1 MSSRTNVVRRA
12 RQDWQKEQRRED
24 ILSAAERLYVDM
36 EGVIPTVAAVA
47 SAAGVAKGTLY
58 LYFKTKEEIFLGLLD
73 WRFSAW
79 FSDIETQLDK
89 TKDDMSPETVV
100 ASICHYIEKN
110 PLFLQLAG
118 RGHMYLEE
126 ASEIEVAFK
135 FKENQ
140 STKLQEVGSYIER
153 YLPGL
158 PEGRGWK
165 MLLRSYAFILGLR
178 QLTDRPA
185 YVQAAIDAGELEYF
199 TLDFHEE
206 LKECLLELWQI
217 ACK

>member
-1 MSSRTNVVRRA
+1 MNNRTGVVRRA

-24 ILSAAERLYVDM
+24 ILLAAERLYVDM

-58 LYFKTKEEIFLGLLD
+58 LYFKTKEEIFLGLLE

-79 FSDIETQLDK
+79 FGDIESQLDK
-89 TKDDMSPETVV
+89 HKGPVTVDV
-100 ASICHYIEKN
+100 VVDAISNYVFKN

-118 RGHMYLEE
+118 RGHLFLEE
-126 ASEIEVAFK
+126 KSDIQFALT

-140 STKLQEVGSYIER
+140 AVKLQEVGALIESK
-153 YLPGL
+153 LPSL
-158 PEGRGWK
+158 PAGKGWK
-165 MLLRSYAFILGLR
+165 MLMRSYAFVLGLR

-185 YVQAAIDAGELEYF
+185 YVQAAIDAGELNYF

-206 LKECLLELWQI
+206 LTECLTEVWQS